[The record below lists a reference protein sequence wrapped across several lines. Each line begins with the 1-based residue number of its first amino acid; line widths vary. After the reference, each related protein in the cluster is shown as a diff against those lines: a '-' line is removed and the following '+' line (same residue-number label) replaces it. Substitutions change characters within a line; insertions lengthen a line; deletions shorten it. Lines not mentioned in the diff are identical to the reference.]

1 MEITLTL
8 TNEQEEMVKQYINQG
23 KYPNAETMF
32 WQGFLLLTQKE
43 TIEPPI
49 RIIKGEAA
57 EKALAERVKEWR
69 EYQKNNPPKPLDPE
83 RQRLVDEFKRL
94 CDETQALHADNP
106 LTDEEIQ
113 AEIDAYRRGE

>member
-8 TNEQEEMVKQYINQG
+8 TNEQEEMVKQYIDQG

-83 RQRLVDEFKRL
+83 RQRLVDELRDLFDR
-94 CDETQALHADNP
+94 TQSIPGIQDI
-106 LTDEEIQ
+106 TEEEIQ

>member
-1 MEITLTL
+1 MEIILTL

-32 WQGFLLLTQKE
+32 WQGFLLLTQQE

-49 RIIKGEAA
+49 RIITGEAA

-83 RQRLVDEFKRL
+83 RQRLVDELRDLFDR
-94 CDETQALHADNP
+94 TQSIPGIQDI
-106 LTDEEIQ
+106 TEEEIQ